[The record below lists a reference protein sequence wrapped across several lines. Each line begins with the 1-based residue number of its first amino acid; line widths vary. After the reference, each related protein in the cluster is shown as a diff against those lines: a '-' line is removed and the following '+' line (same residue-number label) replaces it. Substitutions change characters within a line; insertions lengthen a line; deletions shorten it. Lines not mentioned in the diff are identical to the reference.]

1 MAEKEQNTKQ
11 QHAQGQHEMRP
22 MLKHH
27 ADTLVVALTV
37 TPRNEDLYAHGKTH
51 RQGREDEIIQAR
63 HHGGTQFVGAEVPQE
78 SRICEGDDGLRQVT
92 QHDGVCNAPDFL
104 VGDGGLNHGAKV
116 LFFDKTLDFVHT
128 FRIYFDEI
136 HPAWH

>member
-37 TPRNEDLYAHGKTH
+37 TPCNENLNAHGKAH
-51 RQGREDEIIQAR
+51 RQGGEDKVIQAC
-63 HHGGTQFVGAEVPQE
+63 HHGSTQLVGAEVTQE
-78 SRICEGDDGLRQVT
+78 GSIGKGDDGLRQVA
-92 QHDGVCNAPDFL
+92 QHDGVCNAP
-104 VGDGGLNHGAKV
+104 N
-116 LFFDKTLDFVHT
+116 FFV
-128 FRIYFDEI
+128 
-136 HPAWH
+136 